1 MTTRTIEA
9 AFPLTPLQEGMLY
22 HTIRE
27 PAAGLFH
34 VQCTAELH
42 GPLVVEHFTRAWQI
56 AAMRHA
62 ALRTFFTWEGRE
74 RPLQVVRPRVTIDV
88 DVLDWSTVDDAAQHA
103 RWTELLRGDRERGFD
118 LTVAP
123 LMRLTVAR
131 LAPDRH
137 RLLWAMHHAIADG
150 WSALVVLDEVVRDY
164 ATLVEGVAPN
174 VDRGPSFDRFV
185 GWTEA
190 QDPARDEAFWR
201 RTLSA
206 LPGPVG
212 LPGGWSRRRGGH
224 RVRTTLVLTEEET
237 RALRA
242 AAARLRVTVNT
253 LLMGAWAVMLA
264 RHAGRDDVV
273 FGATVSERPAEIPD
287 VDRAVGLY
295 LSTVPVRAPS
305 QRGGVV
311 AEWLRELH
319 IALGDARAH
328 GTPGLA
334 AIQRWSG
341 LPTTVPL
348 FESLVVFENF
358 PERAMRPFVAGT
370 AAPSISSGGHLMLR
384 SAEMDVPNDIPLV
397 LLALPGDRM
406 VLHVVH
412 DPAAIPDAV
421 AARLPAQIA
430 TVLSGFATD
439 AGRPLDDLTTLS
451 PAERATV
458 LREWS
463 GARVELPACV
473 DVLDRF
479 EQQVTARPDAL
490 ALSTE
495 RERVT
500 YSALDRRANRLAQ
513 RLASAGLG
521 HGTVV
526 GILAD
531 EAVDAIVG
539 MIAALKAGAAY
550 APLDPRAAPARL
562 ERMAA
567 SLNGVLATASLAV
580 RAGRTAHTL
589 PLDDAADLPEECPP
603 RARTSAAAAYVVFTS
618 GSTGEPKGVIVER
631 AHLAASTA
639 ARDVYYPEP
648 PQRFLLLSPI
658 SVDSAVAGIYWTLA
672 SGGTLV
678 LPPPRGE
685 QDIAGLTQLVEREEV
700 THTLLV
706 PSLYRTLLEHA
717 DPRRLA
723 SVRCVVVA
731 GEECS
736 PEVVRLHHARLP
748 GVALHNEYG
757 PSEATVWATAAELT
771 GESAATSDSRVS
783 IGRPI
788 PGARVYLLGDALRP
802 VPVGSVGE
810 ICIGG
815 ACVARGYLG
824 LADETRQRFIADP
837 FVPGGRIYRT
847 GDRGRFREDGQIEFL
862 GRSDD
867 QIKVRGFR
875 VEPGEIEHALAAHP
889 AVREAAV
896 ALVRPA
902 LTDDVAGLV
911 AALSGLPD
919 DQVERLL
926 RDVEAMA

>member
-34 VQCTAELH
+34 VQCTAELD
-42 GPLVVEHFTRAWQI
+42 GPLVVEHLTGAWEV
-56 AAMRHA
+56 ATVRHA

-88 DVLDWSTVDDAAQHA
+88 DVLDWSAVGDASQHA
-103 RWTELLRGDRERGFD
+103 RWTELLRRDRERGFD
-118 LTVAP
+118 LAVAP

-150 WSALVVLDEVVRDY
+150 WSALVVLDEVLRDY
-164 ATLVEGVAPN
+164 AALVHGAAPS

-212 LPGGWSRRRGGH
+212 LPGGSPRRRSPN

-242 AAARLRVTVNT
+242 TAARLRVTVNT
-253 LLMGAWAVMLA
+253 LLMGAWAVLLA
-264 RHAGRDDVV
+264 RHTGRDDVV

-295 LSTVPVRAPS
+295 LSTVPVRAPT
-305 QRGGVV
+305 QRGAMV
-311 AEWLRELH
+311 AEWLRELQ

-341 LPTTVPL
+341 LPATMPV

-358 PERAMRPFVAGT
+358 PESAMRPFVAGT
-370 AAPSISSGGHLMLR
+370 EAPPLSSDGHLVVR
-384 SAEMDVPNDIPLV
+384 SAAMDVPNDIPLV

-406 VLHVVH
+406 ALHVVH
-412 DPAAIPDAV
+412 DPAAVPDAV

-430 TVLSGFATD
+430 TVLGGFASD
-439 AGRPLDDLTTLS
+439 DGRPLDDLTALS
-451 PAERATV
+451 AAERATV
-458 LREWS
+458 LHDWS
-463 GARVELPACV
+463 GARVELPAGV
-473 DVLDRF
+473 DVVDRF
-479 EQQVTARPDAL
+479 AQQVAARPDAVAL
-490 ALSTE
+490 ATE
-495 RERVT
+495 LERVT
-500 YSALDRRANRLAQ
+500 YGALDRRANRLAQ
-513 RLASAGLG
+513 RLVRAGLG

-526 GILAD
+526 GILAE

-550 APLDPRAAPARL
+550 APLDPRAAPTRL

-580 RAGRTAHTL
+580 RAGRTALTL
-589 PLDDAADLPEECPP
+589 PLDDAADLPDESPP
-603 RARTSAAAAYVVFTS
+603 PAFSPAAAAYVVFTS
-618 GSTGEPKGVIVER
+618 GSTGEPKGVVVER
-631 AHLAASTA
+631 GHLAASTA

-648 PQRFLLLSPI
+648 PLRFLLLSPI

-685 QDIAGLTQLVEREEV
+685 QDIAGLTRLIEREEV

-706 PSLYRTLLEHA
+706 PSLYRTLLEHV

-736 PEVVRLHHARLP
+736 PEVVRLHHASLP

-771 GESAATSDSRVS
+771 AESAGTSDSRVS

-788 PGARVYLLGDALRP
+788 PGARVYLLDATLRP
-802 VPVGSVGE
+802 VPAGSVGE

-815 ACVARGYLG
+815 VCVARGYLG
-824 LADETRQRFIADP
+824 LADETGQRFIADP

-902 LTDDVAGLV
+902 LTDDVAGIV
-911 AALSGLPD
+911 AALSSLPD
-919 DQVERLL
+919 VEVERLL
-926 RDVEAMA
+926 SDVEAMA